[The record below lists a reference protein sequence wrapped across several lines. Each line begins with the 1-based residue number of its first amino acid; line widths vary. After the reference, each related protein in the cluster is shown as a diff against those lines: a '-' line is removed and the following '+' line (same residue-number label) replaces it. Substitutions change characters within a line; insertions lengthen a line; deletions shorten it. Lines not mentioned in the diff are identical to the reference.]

1 MLNKTGPITVP
12 RVTGDIISL
21 KVLVNEKDK

>member
-1 MLNKTGPITVP
+1 MLNKTGPITEP
-12 RVTGDIISL
+12 CVTGDIIPL

>member
-12 RVTGDIISL
+12 CVTGDTISL